1 METINLELRFFL
13 ASVLWGIILLV
24 IYDGVRV
31 FRRIVKHTK
40 AAEWLEDILFWVI
53 SGCLIF
59 RMMYQMNDG
68 RIRSFSIL
76 GVTLGMIMYHYSVS
90 SFLVK
95 RMSQGIHGLI
105 HIIKNVIL
113 FLMKPLTF
121 LLKRLKW
128 ILEFFLKLFRR
139 PLRFLRKSLKKLTKK
154 VKIAVVKK

>member
-1 METINLELRFFL
+1 
-13 ASVLWGIILLV
+13 
-24 IYDGVRV
+24 
-31 FRRIVKHTK
+31 
-40 AAEWLEDILFWVI
+40 
-53 SGCLIF
+53 
-59 RMMYQMNDG
+59 MMYQMNDG